1 MQRKKADRTHFGCY
15 RMLCMWW
22 FLDVEADSVNKMSRK
37 LILTVAPGCMGSR
50 SPSVTHFPGWSSYVL
65 SSSLCGSCCSVDFSK
80 CLQEQ
85 HIFILSQ
92 DQWSWPLGPKLL
104 TILLVTAIA
113 QRYQSQS
120 QCYEHSS
127 CLDSQGPHCFLS
139 CLSRVICSKS
149 NRIDSSV
156 FFTVTDSISEFTD
169 LLSLSLV
176 LCRGCFLNGRS
187 GPRRQSVPT
196 GRRGGSDPT
205 LFPISPVQ
213 LSQYV
218 IISIQD
224 QCRHSCAY
232 WFLVFLSRD
241 LLCNSLPSS
250 TLLLFSVG
258 C

>member
-1 MQRKKADRTHFGCY
+1 MYGKPLSFCDSFSW
-15 RMLCMWW
+15 LI
-22 FLDVEADSVNKMSRK
+22 FLRPCCWVE
-37 LILTVAPGCMGSR
+37 
-50 SPSVTHFPGWSSYVL
+50 L
-65 SSSLCGSCCSVDFSK
+65 SSSLCVSCCSVDFSK
-80 CLQEQ
+80 CLKEQ

-92 DQWSWPLGPKLL
+92 DQWSWPLEPKLL

-139 CLSRVICSKS
+139 CLCRVICSKS

-156 FFTVTDSISEFTD
+156 FFTVTDSISEFTE

-176 LCRGCFLNGRS
+176 LCRGCFLNGWS

-196 GRRGGSDPT
+196 GRRGGSDPN
-205 LFPISPVQ
+205 LFPISPAQ
-213 LSQYV
+213 LSQYG

-224 QCRHSCAY
+224 QCRHSCDMGKAY
-232 WFLVFLSRD
+232 CLLVFLFKD
-241 LLCNSLPSS
+241 LLCNSLPSP
-250 TLLLFSVG
+250 TLLLYSVG